1 MLLTSSHRPAACVP
15 ISHSF
20 TLLSDPAHVFH
31 RDFKYVNSS
40 AASRLA
46 FIRLFRRVFLAPHCS
61 TLSAETAAPLGPE
74 ALHQLCCLICT
85 DFPFSLVRNAA
96 RITNDPVGAGGNA
109 TAVAAVAA
117 AAVGVEMSLAE
128 FAHKLFVLLYYSEFL
143 NQCALAFRAIDTA
156 GTGRVARSEYA
167 RRLRGVLQSRG
178 GDFSCPP
185 ATAIDDALLLL
196 PASSAA
202 ATNGDSADEG
212 VMFNSFCVDLFS
224 HALIRRSLE
233 Q

>member
-1 MLLTSSHRPAACVP
+1 MCLSL
-15 ISHSF
+15 SF

-46 FIRLFRRVFLAPHCS
+46 FIRLFRRVFLSPHS
-61 TLSAETAAPLGPE
+61 SSLSAETLGPE

-96 RITNDPVGAGGNA
+96 RITNDPAGAGGNA
-109 TAVAAVAA
+109 AA
-117 AAVGVEMSLAE
+117 AAAAAAAGVEMSLAE

-178 GDFSCPP
+178 ADFSCPP
-185 ATAIDDALLLL
+185 AAAIDDALLLL

-202 ATNGDSADEG
+202 GTNGGSADEG
-212 VMFNSFCVDLFS
+212 VMFNSFCVDLFA

>member
-1 MLLTSSHRPAACVP
+1 MLH

-46 FIRLFRRVFLAPHCS
+46 FIRLFRRVFLSPHNS
-61 TLSAETAAPLGPE
+61 SLSAESAAPLGPE

-96 RITNDPVGAGGNA
+96 RITNDPAGAGGNA
-109 TAVAAVAA
+109 AA
-117 AAVGVEMSLAE
+117 AASAAAAGVEMSLAE

-178 GDFSCPP
+178 ADFSCPP
-185 ATAIDDALLLL
+185 AVAIDDALLLL

-202 ATNGDSADEG
+202 ATNGGSADEG
-212 VMFNSFCVDLFS
+212 VMFNSFCVDLFA